1 MVIIKTKKDIEIM
14 REAGKIAAG
23 ALNEVESIIR
33 RQSATRDINKF
44 LHDYITRYGASPTF
58 LGYNNFPASACIS
71 VNNEVIH
78 GIPSGR
84 RLLPGDIVGI
94 DIGVCLKGLNVDTA
108 RTYPV
113 GNISEETARLLRVT
127 REALDIAVKT
137 AVLGKRVGDIGN
149 AVYIY
154 VKQFGYQ
161 PVREY
166 FGHGVGKSLHED
178 PGVPNYGKAGTG
190 QRLALGMTLAIE
202 PMINAGTHE
211 IDVLDDKWTVVTRD
225 GKLSAHYEHTVV
237 VTDNGPV
244 ILTTE

>member
-154 VKQFGYQ
+154 VK
-161 PVREY
+161 
-166 FGHGVGKSLHED
+166 
-178 PGVPNYGKAGTG
+178 
-190 QRLALGMTLAIE
+190 
-202 PMINAGTHE
+202 
-211 IDVLDDKWTVVTRD
+211 
-225 GKLSAHYEHTVV
+225 LSH
-237 VTDNGPV
+237 
-244 ILTTE
+244 